1 MSIPDTDD
9 LEDHG
14 DDSGL
19 DSVAQQVLWAI
30 AENDGTAA
38 IGEIRDL
45 TGIDSYSV
53 LNYRLKEKLEPRGL
67 VELLQPESPDGRS
80 VGKVARLTTAG
91 EELAEQVMDLH
102 DESHQQTL
110 SDRLDVVETRLTALE
125 EKHDQPS
132 KADETTSTSADEFAA
147 EMEELQSELSD
158 LRELLTAQEA
168 LFDVVFGLNVDY
180 FRETDIHDSEV
191 DSDLTQD
198 ARAAVLE
205 TLETARDGQKQ
216 E

>member
-147 EMEELQSELSD
+147 
-158 LRELLTAQEA
+158 
-168 LFDVVFGLNVDY
+168 
-180 FRETDIHDSEV
+180 
-191 DSDLTQD
+191 
-198 ARAAVLE
+198 
-205 TLETARDGQKQ
+205 
-216 E
+216 

>member
-1 MSIPDTDD
+1 MSIPNADD
-9 LEDHG
+9 LEDHEG
-14 DDSGL
+14 GSGL
-19 DSVAQQVLWAI
+19 DSVAQQVIWAI

-80 VGKVARLTTAG
+80 VGKVARLTGAG
-91 EELAEQVMDLH
+91 EELAEQVKDLY

-110 SDRLDVVETRLTALE
+110 TDRLEVVETRLTALE
-125 EKHDQPS
+125 EKHDQSPET
-132 KADETTSTSADEFAA
+132 DEASSISADEFATEID
-147 EMEELQSELSD
+147 EMESELTD
-158 LRELLTAQEA
+158 LRELLSAQEA

-180 FRETDIHDSEV
+180 FRETDIHDSEAN
-191 DSDLTQD
+191 SNLTQD

-205 TLETARDGQKQ
+205 TLETARDDQ
-216 E
+216 EQE

>member
-1 MSIPDTDD
+1 RSD
-9 LEDHG
+9 L
-14 DDSGL
+14 
-19 DSVAQQVLWAI
+19 
-30 AENDGTAA
+30 
-38 IGEIRDL
+38 
-45 TGIDSYSV
+45 
-53 LNYRLKEKLEPRGL
+53 
-67 VELLQPESPDGRS
+67 
-80 VGKVARLTTAG
+80 
-91 EELAEQVMDLH
+91 
-102 DESHQQTL
+102 
-110 SDRLDVVETRLTALE
+110 LDVVETRLTALE

>member
-1 MSIPDTDD
+1 MSIPDADD
-9 LEDHG
+9 LENHKSG
-14 DDSGL
+14 SGL
-19 DSVAQQVLWAI
+19 DSAAQQVIWAI
-30 AENDGTAA
+30 AESDGTAA

-45 TGIDSYSV
+45 TGIDNYSV

-80 VGKVARLTTAG
+80 VGKVARLTGAG

-110 SDRLDVVETRLTALE
+110 ADRLDVVETRLTALE
-125 EKHDQPS
+125 EKHDQPTGT
-132 KADETTSTSADEFAA
+132 DDTTSVSADEFAT
-147 EMEELQSELSD
+147 EMEEMKSELAD

-205 TLETARDGQKQ
+205 TLETARGSQDR
-216 E
+216 

>member
-1 MSIPDTDD
+1 MSIPDADD
-9 LEDHG
+9 LEDYEDG
-14 DDSGL
+14 TGIDSTT
-19 DSVAQQVLWAI
+19 QQVIWAI
-30 AENDGTAA
+30 AESDGTAA

-53 LNYRLKEKLEPRGL
+53 LNYRLKEKLEPRGM

-80 VGKVARLTTAG
+80 VGKVARLTGAG
-91 EELAEQVMDLH
+91 EELAEQVIDFH

-110 SDRLDVVETRLTALE
+110 ADRLDVVETRLTALE
-125 EKHDQPS
+125 EKHDQPIE
-132 KADETTSTSADEFAA
+132 ADEAITASADEFAT
-147 EMEELQSELSD
+147 EMEEMKSELAD
-158 LRELLTAQEA
+158 LRGLLTAQEA

-205 TLETARDGQKQ
+205 TLETAREDQARK
-216 E
+216 